1 MRKLLQSS
9 LIVRDWPSD
18 GNDWF
23 IIWEVFCLILRLD
36 PVVEISPEPC
46 NGVTLVEWS
55 SIVRSSDTMKM
66 LKESWIE
73 KNWKQSETEKFLEL
87 LETLFFEICF
97 SVRGDS
103 FLYVFKVGYTL

>member
-1 MRKLLQSS
+1 
-9 LIVRDWPSD
+9 
-18 GNDWF
+18 
-23 IIWEVFCLILRLD
+23 
-36 PVVEISPEPC
+36 
-46 NGVTLVEWS
+46 
-55 SIVRSSDTMKM
+55 MKK

-73 KNWKQSETEKFLEL
+73 KNWKQSEIEEFLEL